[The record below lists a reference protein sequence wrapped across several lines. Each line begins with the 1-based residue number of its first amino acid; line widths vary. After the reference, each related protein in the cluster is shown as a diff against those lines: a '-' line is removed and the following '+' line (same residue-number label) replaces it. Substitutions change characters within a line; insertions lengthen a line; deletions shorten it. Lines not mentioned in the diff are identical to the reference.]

1 MIPLRTSAL
10 IDAPEAA
17 VRRALL
23 RTDLWTRTARAL
35 GGRGQL
41 LRDSGGRTLRDGDVL
56 DFRRVVGRRNLRC
69 TVRLAENGLPSLVGT
84 RFEVGLQTAP
94 TGAGTVTTVEL
105 RVAAAVGAA
114 TFALRRP
121 VLEFGQ
127 MLLGISTLIA
137 REPLVV
143 MAGAVIRD
151 GSLLA
156 ARRSTPARLAGLWEL
171 PGGKVEDGETEEAA
185 LARELDEELGIIVRV
200 GDRLG
205 ADVDLGDGLVLRTR
219 VAELLTGTP
228 SPTEHDEIRWVG
240 PDQLEALEWV
250 PADRLLLDDLAR
262 ILRSSPGS

>member
-23 RTDLWTRTARAL
+23 RADLWTRTARAL

-56 DFRRVVGRRNLRC
+56 DLRRVVGRRNLHC
-69 TVRLAENGLPSLVGT
+69 TVRLAEHGLPTLVGV
-84 RFEVGLQTAP
+84 RFEVGVQTAP

-105 RVAAAVGAA
+105 RVAAAVEAA

-127 MLLGISTLIA
+127 MLLGIATLIA

-151 GSLLA
+151 GALLV
-156 ARRSTPARLAGLWEL
+156 ARRSRPAELAGRWEL
-171 PGGKVEDGETEEAA
+171 PGGKVEDGETEQEA
-185 LARELDEELGIIVRV
+185 LARELDEELGITVRV

-205 ADVDLGDGLVLRTR
+205 TDVDLGDGLVLRTR
-219 VAELLTGTP
+219 VAELLTGEP
-228 SPTEHDEIRWVG
+228 APTEHDEIRWVG
-240 PDQLEALEWV
+240 ADELETLDWV
-250 PADRLLLDDLAR
+250 PADRSLLNDFAGV
-262 ILRSSPGS
+262 LRRKDP